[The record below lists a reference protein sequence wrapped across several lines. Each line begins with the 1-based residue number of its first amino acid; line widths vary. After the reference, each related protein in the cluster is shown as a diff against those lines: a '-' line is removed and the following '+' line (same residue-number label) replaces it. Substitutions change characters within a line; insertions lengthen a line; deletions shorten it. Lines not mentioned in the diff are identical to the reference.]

1 MTDDPIPAPSLD
13 ATGDAATD
21 RDAGSDWLEDLT
33 PRQIVAELDK
43 YIIGQDAAKKAV
55 AIALRN
61 RWRRQRVAEELRDEI
76 LPANIILMGP
86 TGVGKTEIARR
97 LARLVGA
104 PFVKVEASKFT
115 EVGYVG
121 RDVDSMIR
129 DLVDVAVN
137 MSRTER
143 EDEVADEADLR
154 AEERL
159 LDLLLPPAET
169 EPDFIAGP
177 AAVPEDARAAGVEAE
192 PREKRR
198 RRSREKLRRLLRDG
212 ALDEREVDVEV
223 SQSAWPAIDFGNLPG
238 FEGMDLGVQN
248 WFQEMM
254 PKKSKRRRVR
264 VPEARRILFQDE
276 LDRLVDMEDV
286 VNEALDRVEQIGI
299 VFIDEIDKVAGERGG
314 AGPDVSREGVQ
325 RDLLPI
331 VEGSAVQSKYGLVR
345 TDHILFIAA
354 GAFHVAKPSDL
365 IPEFQGRFPIR
376 VELSPLREADFVR
389 ILTEPENALL
399 KQYAALVG
407 TEGTHLEFAED
418 GIREIARLAATLN
431 EQMEDIGARRLHTA
445 LSTLLEDVLFELPE
459 RGDSPIRV
467 DAAIV
472 RERLSRIATD
482 EDLRRYIL

>member
-1 MTDDPIPAPSLD
+1 
-13 ATGDAATD
+13 
-21 RDAGSDWLEDLT
+21 
-33 PRQIVAELDK
+33 
-43 YIIGQDAAKKAV
+43 
-55 AIALRN
+55 
-61 RWRRQRVAEELRDEI
+61 
-76 LPANIILMGP
+76 
-86 TGVGKTEIARR
+86 
-97 LARLVGA
+97 
-104 PFVKVEASKFT
+104 
-115 EVGYVG
+115 
-121 RDVDSMIR
+121 
-129 DLVDVAVN
+129 
-137 MSRTER
+137 
-143 EDEVADEADLR
+143 
-154 AEERL
+154 
-159 LDLLLPPAET
+159 
-169 EPDFIAGP
+169 
-177 AAVPEDARAAGVEAE
+177 
-192 PREKRR
+192 
-198 RRSREKLRRLLRDG
+198 
-212 ALDEREVDVEV
+212 
-223 SQSAWPAIDFGNLPG
+223 
-238 FEGMDLGVQN
+238 MDLGVQN

-299 VFIDEIDKVAGERGG
+299 VFIDEIDKVAGERSGV
-314 AGPDVSREGVQ
+314 GPDVSREGVQ

-354 GAFHVAKPSDL
+354 GAFHLSKPSDL

-407 TEGTHLEFAED
+407 TEGTNLEFADD